1 MCLVQKNFLDLV
13 QTYHYRYFMPPALD
27 IPAKVAALRKFFR
40 QYGRPPSF
48 SEARAL
54 FGYKSN
60 SPVQSLLRR
69 LEALGYVLRGENG
82 RIAFTSKIS
91 GEIKLLGAVSAG
103 FPSPA
108 EEETVDLLNLTD
120 FLVRRREATYILKVD
135 GDSMIGALIGPG
147 DLLIVER
154 GRTPKSGDIV
164 VAAVDGDWTV
174 KYFEKVGRAVRLIPA
189 NKKYRPIVPKQS
201 LEIGGIVRAVIRKY
215 GA

>member
-1 MCLVQKNFLDLV
+1 
-13 QTYHYRYFMPPALD
+13 MPPALD
-27 IPAKVAALRKFFR
+27 INGKVDALRKFFR
-40 QYGRPPSF
+40 KMGRPPTF
-48 SEARAL
+48 REAMAL
-54 FGYKSN
+54 FEYKSIA
-60 SPVQSLLRR
+60 SVQFALKK
-69 LEALGYVLRGENG
+69 LEKLGYLQKGPGG
-82 RIAFTSKIS
+82 RIAFTNRIS
-91 GEIKLLGAVSAG
+91 GDIRLLGSVSAG

-135 GDSMIGALIGPG
+135 GDSMIDALIGPG

-154 GRTPKSGDIV
+154 GRTPKNGDIV

-174 KYFEKVGRAVRLIPA
+174 KYFEKNGRSVRLVPA
-189 NKKYRPIVPKQS
+189 NKKYKPIEPNQS

>member
-1 MCLVQKNFLDLV
+1 MIRAYQ
-13 QTYHYRYFMPPALD
+13 YRLFMPRTLD
-27 IPAKVAALRKFFR
+27 IAARVAALRKFFK
-40 QYGRPPSF
+40 QMGRPPTF
-48 SEARAL
+48 AEAREL

-60 SPVQSLLRR
+60 SPVQFLLQR
-69 LEALGYVLRGENG
+69 LETLGYVQRSEGG

-108 EEETVDLLNLTD
+108 EEEMVDLLNLTD

-147 DLLIVER
+147 DMLIVER
-154 GRTPKSGDIV
+154 GSTPKNGDIV

-174 KYFEKVGRAVRLIPA
+174 KYFEKIGRSVRLIPA
-189 NKKYRPIVPKQS
+189 NKKYKPIVPNQS

-215 GA
+215 GK

>member
-1 MCLVQKNFLDLV
+1 
-13 QTYHYRYFMPPALD
+13 MPPVLD
-27 IPAKVAALRKFFR
+27 ISAKIAALRKFFR
-40 QYGRPPSF
+40 QHSRPPSY
-48 SEARAL
+48 SEARVL
-54 FGYKSN
+54 LGYKSN
-60 SPVQSLLRR
+60 SPVQSLMKR
-69 LEALGYVLRGENG
+69 LEQLGYVLRSANG
-82 RIAFTSKIS
+82 RIAFTGKIT

-108 EEETVDLLNLTD
+108 EEEMVDLLNLTD
-120 FLVRRREATYILKVD
+120 CLVRRREATYILKVD

-174 KYFEKVGRAVRLIPA
+174 KYFEKIGRNIRLIAA
-189 NKKYRPIVPKQS
+189 NKKYPPIVPRQS